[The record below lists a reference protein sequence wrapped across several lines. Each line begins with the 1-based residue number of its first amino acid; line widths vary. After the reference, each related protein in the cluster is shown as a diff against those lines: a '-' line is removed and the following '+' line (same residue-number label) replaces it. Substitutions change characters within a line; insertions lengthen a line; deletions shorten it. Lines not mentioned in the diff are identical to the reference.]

1 MLAFIDPIEKIIRK
15 RRSIRKY
22 KSEVPSPGWIE
33 SIISC
38 AALAPSPSNSQPVR
52 FFRISSEQVKEKLHG
67 AMIER
72 RRELL
77 EILDEKGGAKK
88 TKNLINAYFRY
99 SEFMFDAPVIL
110 AAGTVTGHES
120 FSGKLREAGILPPE
134 TVRSETDLDISI
146 GLALQSLM
154 LKSEAIG
161 LGTCI
166 LTGPLAFLP
175 EVEKILGLEGV
186 RVKCFITVGF
196 PDESPAPVE
205 RKNLSEIYS
214 EIE

>member
-1 MLAFIDPIEKIIRK
+1 MLAFIDPVEKMIRK

-22 KSEVPSPGWIE
+22 KPDVPPSGWIE
-33 SIISC
+33 AIISC
-38 AALAPSPSNSQPVR
+38 AAFAPSPSNSQPVR
-52 FFRISSEQVKEKLHG
+52 LFRISSEEVREKLH
-67 AMIER
+67 AEMTDR

-77 EILDEKGGAKK
+77 EILDSRGGEKK
-88 TKNLINAYFRY
+88 TRNLINAYFRY

-110 AAGTVTGHES
+110 AAGTITGHES

-134 TVRSETDLDISI
+134 PARGETDLDISL

-175 EVEKILGLEGV
+175 EVEKTMGIEGV
-186 RVKCFITVGF
+186 RIKCFVTVGF
-196 PDESPAPVE
+196 PDETPAPVD
-205 RKNLSEIYS
+205 RKGLSEIYR
-214 EIE
+214 EI

>member
-22 KSEVPSPGWIE
+22 KSEVPSQGWIE
-33 SIISC
+33 AIISC
-38 AALAPSPSNSQPVR
+38 AAMAPSPSNSQPVR
-52 FFRISSEQVKEKLHG
+52 FYRILSDEVRDKLHEV
-67 AMIER
+67 MTER

-77 EILDEKGGAKK
+77 EILDQKGGAKK
-88 TKNLINAYFRY
+88 TRNLINAYFRY

-110 AAGTVTGHES
+110 AVGTVMGHET

-134 TVRSETDLDISI
+134 TIRGETDLDISI

-175 EVEKILGLEGV
+175 EVEKVLGIEGV

-196 PDESPAPVE
+196 PDESPDPVE
-205 RKNLSEIYS
+205 RKRLSEIYI
-214 EIE
+214 EIA

>member
-1 MLAFIDPIEKIIRK
+1 MLAFIDPVEKIIRK

-22 KSEVPSPGWIE
+22 KPDAPPPGWIE
-33 SIISC
+33 SIIAC

-52 FFRISSEQVKEKLHG
+52 FFRISSDEVREKLRD

-72 RRELL
+72 RQELL
-77 EILDEKGGAKK
+77 DILDAKGGAKR

-110 AAGTVTGHES
+110 AAGTITTIET
-120 FSGKLREAGILPPE
+120 FSGKLREAGVLPPE
-134 TVRSETDLDISI
+134 TARGEADLDISV
-146 GLALQSLM
+146 GLSLKALL
-154 LKSEAIG
+154 LKSEALG

-175 EVEKILGLEGV
+175 EVEKIIGLEGI
-186 RVKCFITVGF
+186 RIKCFVTVGF
-196 PDESPAPVE
+196 PDETPAPVE
-205 RKNLSEIYS
+205 KKGLSEIYR
-214 EIE
+214 EI